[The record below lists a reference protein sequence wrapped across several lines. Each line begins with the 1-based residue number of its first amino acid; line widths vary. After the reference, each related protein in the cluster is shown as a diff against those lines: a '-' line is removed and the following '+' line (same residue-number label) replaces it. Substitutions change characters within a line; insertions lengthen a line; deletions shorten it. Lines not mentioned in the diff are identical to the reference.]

1 MVEWIVFVA
10 GAVIAL
16 AGAVGVVSVRNP
28 VHAALLLV
36 LTLVGVAV
44 LFVTMDAHFLAAV
57 QIIVYAGA
65 VVVLFLF
72 VIMLLGV
79 DRAEDVRT
87 EPLAGQRPVAIAMGV
102 ASFALLVT
110 IVAVRVD
117 ASIGRPAPTSFPFEG
132 TNVERLSHAVFTR
145 YLFPFEITSLLLVIA
160 VVGAVLL
167 SRRPEPLPEGTA

>member
-57 QIIVYAGA
+57 QII
-65 VVVLFLF
+65 VVLFLF